1 MFMVRV
7 EASHDNR
14 YRPLTVDTS
23 QYLYEFASSIARS
36 IPDAEVHAHLGE
48 QLGDEVVFRGQDLA
62 DDNIDLF

>member
-7 EASHDNR
+7 EASHDSL
-14 YRPLTVDTS
+14 YRPLTVNTS

-36 IPDAEVHAHLGE
+36 IPDAEVHAHLGK
-48 QLGDEVVFRGQDLA
+48 QLGDEVVFRGEDLA